1 MVMFYFTVAEIILE
15 EDMFTVDESVGSIE
29 VCVVLQGGGPLERS
43 VELVINT
50 TDGTAAGLYNLYLT

>member
-1 MVMFYFTVAEIILE
+1 MAEIVLQE
-15 EDMFTVDESVGSIE
+15 NMFTVDESVGSIE